1 MGEHL
6 LRLLMVVCTLGA
18 EWKDPEKIPVKDF
31 INIWRSQSKSK
42 EGPLRGRDLEGTH
55 AEVALAGPG
64 GGNAP
69 ADVPTA
75 VAAAPTA
82 VAAAPPAALAALPPT
97 AMQAD
102 GQFAD
107 GLSFLCSSH
116 RCWRCTA
123 CCCPDCSRTCRHRLG

>member
-55 AEVALAGPG
+55 AEGRTG
-64 GGNAP
+64 GTRWWQRSG
-69 ADVPTA
+69 
-75 VAAAPTA
+75 
-82 VAAAPPAALAALPPT
+82 
-97 AMQAD
+97 
-102 GQFAD
+102 
-107 GLSFLCSSH
+107 
-116 RCWRCTA
+116 
-123 CCCPDCSRTCRHRLG
+123 

>member
-6 LRLLMVVCTLGA
+6 LPLLMVVCTLGA

-82 VAAAPPAALAALPPT
+82 VAAAPPAALAAMPPA
-97 AMQAD
+97 AMQQAD
-102 GQFAD
+102 GQFD
-107 GLSFLCSSH
+107 DDFL
-116 RCWRCTA
+116 
-123 CCCPDCSRTCRHRLG
+123 L